1 MKKYDQPIHDLL
13 QKKQG
18 LFRTADF
25 EASGIPRSY
34 LSQLEKEGRIEKIAW
49 GVYSASQTLL
59 IPDEMHALQLR
70 NQQAVFSHE
79 TALYL
84 HGLSVRS
91 PLNYSVTLPSGYHS
105 EKLKEIGCK
114 VYFVKAEL
122 HRLGQ
127 TTLPS
132 SQDNQLQ
139 IYDLERTLCDV
150 IRSRSRIDSQIF
162 TDAVKGYVKKTDK
175 NLSRLTEYARQFGV
189 TKLVRQYI
197 EVLL

>member
-1 MKKYDQPIHDLL
+1 MKKYDRPIHELL

-49 GVYSASQTLL
+49 GVYSATETL
-59 IPDEMHALQLR
+59 IADEMHALQLR

-122 HRLGQ
+122 HCLGQ

-139 IYDLERTLCDV
+139 VYDLERTLCDV

>member
-1 MKKYDQPIHDLL
+1 MKKYDQPIHELL

-49 GVYSASQTLL
+49 GVYSATETL
-59 IPDEMHALQLR
+59 IADEMHALQLR

-139 IYDLERTLCDV
+139 VYDLERTLCDV

-162 TDAVKGYVKKTDK
+162 IDAVKGYVKKTDK
-175 NLSRLTEYARQFGV
+175 DLSRLTEYARQFGV